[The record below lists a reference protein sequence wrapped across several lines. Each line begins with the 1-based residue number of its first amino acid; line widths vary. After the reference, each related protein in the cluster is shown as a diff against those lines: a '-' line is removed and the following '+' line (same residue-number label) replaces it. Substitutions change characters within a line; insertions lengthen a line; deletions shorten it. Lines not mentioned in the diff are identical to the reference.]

1 MGNLLL
7 AHLAE
12 AGIRLRRSSSP
23 AHPFRHME
31 RPTAQEFDQE
41 LLYLY
46 DYYAHGHIDRR
57 TFLERAAKFAV
68 GGLTAVALLEMRTK
82 RR

>member
-1 MGNLLL
+1 
-7 AHLAE
+7 
-12 AGIRLRRSSSP
+12 
-23 AHPFRHME
+23 ME